1 MSVKI
6 KGRIEKLYSSY
17 SLCADYIKQINNDV
31 ERRCKDAYISQY
43 VEYKNVIKYFELYI
57 KHLERFHEKF
67 HSDISK
73 CPHTESD
80 FKNIYR
86 DSKSILNRY
95 KGELVDIK
103 ERIANCSY

>member
-1 MSVKI
+1 MSVKV
-6 KGRIEKLYSSY
+6 KTTIEKLSNSY
-17 SLCADYIKQINNDV
+17 NFGADYIKQINHDV

-57 KHLERFHEKF
+57 KRLERFHKKF

-73 CPHTESD
+73 CPHTEID
-80 FKNIYR
+80 FKNMYR
-86 DSKSILNRY
+86 DSKNILNRY
-95 KGELVDIK
+95 KGELVDIE

>member
-1 MSVKI
+1 M
-6 KGRIEKLYSSY
+6 
-17 SLCADYIKQINNDV
+17 YIK
-31 ERRCKDAYISQY
+31 R
-43 VEYKNVIKYFELYI
+43 
-57 KHLERFHEKF
+57 LERFHEKF

-80 FKNIYR
+80 FKNMYR